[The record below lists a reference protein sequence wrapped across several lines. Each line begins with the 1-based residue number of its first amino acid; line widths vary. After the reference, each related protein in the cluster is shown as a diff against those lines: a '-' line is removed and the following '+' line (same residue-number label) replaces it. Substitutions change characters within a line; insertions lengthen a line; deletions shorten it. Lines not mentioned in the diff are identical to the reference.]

1 MQTYKGYIYQHL
13 QRGAKWFLKGIKILH
28 PLGFSKA
35 PLYYVQVYILLYK
48 SLEMPHFHQEFL
60 QYYWGLEKVNHE
72 FMVPWL
78 MDVQAAQHSIPKH
91 GGSEFLT
98 KWNIANML
106 PHNHVNVMECLVHN
120 GIHPVSDPGVSF
132 MSIMIC
138 YSSIY
143 LLFLIRKHLYCRFYQ
158 HKCFSTGDGWWKKSW
173 ETVESTTLKGGTWR
187 GLLQMFFLFKRV
199 MFRFHITLW

>member
-1 MQTYKGYIYQHL
+1 MSRYTYFYISLWKCHISTKNFCSTTE
-13 QRGAKWFLKGIKILH
+13 AWKKSTMNSWC
-28 PLGFSKA
+28 LGWWTCRPPNTRS
-35 PLYYVQVYILLYK
+35 PNMVDPNSSQSGTLLTCY
-48 SLEMPHFHQEFL
+48 HT
-60 QYYWGLEKVNHE
+60 
-72 FMVPWL
+72 
-78 MDVQAAQHSIPKH
+78 I
-91 GGSEFLT
+91 
-98 KWNIANML
+98 
-106 PHNHVNVMECLVHN
+106 HVNVMECLVHN